1 MTIPEQSRINTI
13 GGTIILNECNE
24 EEIAEPDRRTWSVSE
39 QSTNINKDYPI
50 NLVAKGVKQ
59 EKLTIQIP

>member
-1 MTIPEQSRINTI
+1 MTIPEHSRIDTI
-13 GGTIILNECNE
+13 GGTVVLNERNE
-24 EEIAEPDRRTWSVSE
+24 EEIAEPDRRTWRVSE

>member
-1 MTIPEQSRINTI
+1 MTIPEQSRIDTI
-13 GGTIILNECNE
+13 GDTVVLNERNE
-24 EEIAEPDRRTWSVSE
+24 EEIAEPDRRTGSVRE
-39 QSTNINKDYPI
+39 LSTNIKKANPI